1 MQRLDKDLV
10 ADPSIYNLL
19 LRLGPTQLDAA
30 IYSVVSD
37 NSFLH
42 RSYPLRSPG
51 RTPAS
56 MLEEAVYDNPLLL
69 ADFRRVY
76 CIVETPRVMMIP
88 SPLPDSPEDADI
100 PRRLFAMQ
108 WPDFDGDVRVSP
120 DGTTNS
126 SVVWGLDRDTARFLA
141 RTFTPDLRLDAH
153 LTPLVRYFAARPGRG
168 NSARAIANLRQ
179 GSMDLI
185 VLRGTRL
192 LMANTFAFRTPDDA
206 RYYILA
212 SMQSLGLDPHLDEL
226 LLAGSQTLREQ
237 LSPMLREYVA
247 RVMPVIFPPQMFK
260 AGMEALGAPF
270 DMIVTPL
277 CE

>member
-10 ADPSIYNLL
+10 TDPSICNLL
-19 LRLGPTQLDAA
+19 LRLSPGQLDAA
-30 IYSVVSD
+30 IYSVVND

-42 RSYPLRSPG
+42 RSYPLQSPG
-51 RTPAS
+51 RTPSS

-76 CIVETPRVMMIP
+76 CIVETPKVMMLP
-88 SPLPDSPEDADI
+88 SPLPGSGDDADLR
-100 PRRLFAMQ
+100 RRLFAMQ
-108 WPDFDGDVRVSP
+108 WPDFDGDVHVSN

-126 SVVWGLDRDTARFLA
+126 SVVWGLDRDIARFLA

-153 LTPLVRYFAARPGRG
+153 IIPLVRYFAARPGRG
-168 NSARAIANLRQ
+168 NSARAIANLRP
-179 GSMDLI
+179 GSMDMI

-192 LMANTFAFRTPDDA
+192 LMANTFAFRTHEDA

-212 SMQSLGLDPHLDEL
+212 SIQSLGLDPRLDEL
-226 LLAGSQTLREQ
+226 LLAGSQPIREQ
-237 LSPMLREYVA
+237 LAPMLREYVA
-247 RVMPVIFPPQMFK
+247 RVMPAIFPPQMFK